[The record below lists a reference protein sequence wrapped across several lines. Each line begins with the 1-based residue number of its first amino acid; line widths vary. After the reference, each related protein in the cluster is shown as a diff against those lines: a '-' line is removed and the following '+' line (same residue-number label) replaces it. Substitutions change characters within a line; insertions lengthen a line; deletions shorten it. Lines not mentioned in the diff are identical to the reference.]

1 MALEVRLPAFEGPLD
16 LLLHLIE
23 KNQLNIYDIPIFEVT
38 KQYLEYLRQMNEMNM
53 EIASEFIVMAATLI
67 SIKARMLLPAAQKKE
82 DEEEDPREA
91 LIARLLEYKKYK
103 QAAAFLREN
112 QTGDSELILYRKPE
126 DIQGE
131 RPVPTLEELLD
142 GVTLQEL
149 YSIYTKLMRGKRDS
163 VDTVRAQFNSVE
175 KDEYTIEEKIESLM
189 KTMELLEEV
198 SFYSLREKSRSKV
211 ETITYFMAMLELSR
225 MNRVVLR
232 QDGIFSDIIMVM
244 RREEVEDGRVE
255 S

>member
-1 MALEVRLPAFEGPLD
+1 MALEVRLPVFEGPLD

-53 EIASEFIVMAATLI
+53 EIASEFVVMAATLI
-67 SIKARMLLPAAQKKE
+67 NIKARMLLPAAQKNE
-82 DEEEDPREA
+82 EEEEDPREA

-131 RPVPTLEELLD
+131 RPMPTLEELLE

-149 YSIYTKLMRGKRDS
+149 YSVYTKLMRGKRDS
-163 VDTVRAQFNSVE
+163 VDMVRSQFNSVE
-175 KDEYTIEEKIESLM
+175 KTNHRGE
-189 KTMELLEEV
+189 
-198 SFYSLREKSRSKV
+198 
-211 ETITYFMAMLELSR
+211 
-225 MNRVVLR
+225 NRVSHE
-232 QDGIFSDIIMVM
+232 DHGIAGGSQLLQLAGK
-244 RREEVEDGRVE
+244 EPVENRDDYILYGNVGTQPDEPGRIE
-255 S
+255 AGRYFF